1 MEEQWIIDRAYLRQ
15 LLQEHP
21 DWVIGQYIEAT
32 RRSRK
37 WVKKWKK
44 RLLNANPNDD
54 SVLWSESR
62 ARHTA
67 PKPYHADVI
76 ARILD
81 LRDHPPEAVPRKIGP
96 RTILYY
102 LHQDAPLKVSGHRLP
117 RSGST
122 IWKILDANQR
132 IIRPI
137 KTDSNPFDR
146 PDPMDTWEIDF
157 TDVSTAQAGHDRKQ
171 QHQVEAFAVMDR
183 GTSILVDLQA
193 SDDYHARTALLAM
206 ASTLIQ
212 HGLPRCIVCDRDPR
226 LIGSWSADKFPSA
239 FMRFVL
245 DLDIMLDVCSPQ
257 RPDQKPFVERY
268 FRTLDEECIQQ
279 KSPENLTK
287 TQEVFKDHHY
297 IYNHSRPH
305 QSSVCGNRPPSTAFS
320 ELPTLAHIPQMVDP
334 NGWLQSY
341 DRHLFKR
348 RVNSSGRIQIDKQMY
363 YIQRQLAGRYV
374 VCQLDAQQTVFKVTL
389 GDRVIKTL
397 PIKGLCEGTLEFGD
411 YLEMR
416 LEEAVAEQRRLKH
429 KRRLRNRPVA

>member
-1 MEEQWIIDRAYLRQ
+1 
-15 LLQEHP
+15 
-21 DWVIGQYIEAT
+21 
-32 RRSRK
+32 
-37 WVKKWKK
+37 
-44 RLLNANPNDD
+44 
-54 SVLWSESR
+54 
-62 ARHTA
+62 
-67 PKPYHADVI
+67 
-76 ARILD
+76 
-81 LRDHPPEAVPRKIGP
+81 
-96 RTILYY
+96 
-102 LHQDAPLKVSGHRLP
+102 
-117 RSGST
+117 
-122 IWKILDANQR
+122 
-132 IIRPI
+132 
-137 KTDSNPFDR
+137 
-146 PDPMDTWEIDF
+146 
-157 TDVSTAQAGHDRKQ
+157 
-171 QHQVEAFAVMDR
+171 
-183 GTSILVDLQA
+183 
-193 SDDYHARTALLAM
+193 
-206 ASTLIQ
+206 
-212 HGLPRCIVCDRDPR
+212 
-226 LIGSWSADKFPSA
+226 
-239 FMRFVL
+239 
-245 DLDIMLDVCSPQ
+245 
-257 RPDQKPFVERY
+257 
-268 FRTLDEECIQQ
+268 
-279 KSPENLTK
+279 LTK